1 MSERKINLEEILA
14 KWVSK
19 NLQEYGRSREASD
32 AVAKT
37 SIKDGSYWYI
47 LEAMKEF
54 GKQLLEL
61 ASENAKFKF
70 IEITNDG
77 GEILIA
83 HDQEHRVVYSDEW
96 IEIDKQSILDTIK
109 QVE

>member
-19 NLQEYGRSREASD
+19 NLQEHGRSREASD

-61 ASENAKFKF
+61 TAENAKVEEFYRGESYRIKDIF
-70 IEITNDG
+70 YDNDDSY
-77 GEILIA
+77 IVA
-83 HDQEHRVVYSDEW
+83 N
-96 IEIDKQSILDTIK
+96 KQSILDTIK

>member
-14 KWVSK
+14 RWISK
-19 NLQEYGRSREASD
+19 NLQEHGRSREASD

-61 ASENAKFKF
+61 AAENADVKAISEMISISNGADFNIQKM
-70 IEITNDG
+70 
-77 GEILIA
+77 
-83 HDQEHRVVYSDEW
+83 VV
-96 IEIDKQSILDTIK
+96 DKQSILNTIK

>member
-14 KWVSK
+14 RWISK

-32 AVAKT
+32 SVAKT
-37 SIKDGSYWYI
+37 SIEGGSYWYI
-47 LEAMKEF
+47 LEAMREF

-61 ASENAKFKF
+61 AAENAKTKYKSEM
-70 IEITNDG
+70 INISCGAKYNAG
-77 GEILIA
+77 KNI
-83 HDQEHRVVYSDEW
+83 
-96 IEIDKQSILDTIK
+96 IDKQSILDTIK

>member
-19 NLQEYGRSREASD
+19 NLQEHGRSREASD
-32 AVAKT
+32 AVAET

-61 ASENAKFKF
+61 AAENA
-70 IEITNDG
+70 E
-77 GEILIA
+77 A
-83 HDQEHRVVYSDEW
+83 HGSSCGFGSYWV
-96 IEIDKQSILDTIK
+96 DKQSILDTIK